1 MKLLS
6 ATLLLIISSIAS
18 PGKPEP
24 SLAYFTNMREVTV
37 IAKDRQNYV
46 VVDEDIWNHARPE
59 LSDLR
64 LYAGSQVPYMLVEQR
79 GGASREVQPAK
90 IFNLGE
96 VNKHTE
102 FDLDTGDLAEY
113 DHIRLRLDAKNF
125 VATATMEGRSVW
137 GQVPG
142 TMLGPSTL
150 YDFSHE
156 NLGSNFVLKLPNS
169 SFRYLHVRLSRGIRP
184 EQVKSA
190 TIYNLQEKKAAWT
203 NVGSCRVD
211 NENQR
216 STEMKCGLPATVPI
230 DRVYFQVVSGQV
242 NFRRNVIVTDSQ
254 DRQLG
259 SGEISRIRVNRGGT
273 WIVSENLAVYLPGLH
288 SDRITIKVENG
299 DDPAL
304 MFDKV
309 QAQSFE
315 RRIYFEPQ
323 GQTSLQLYYGDE
335 KLTTPVYDYAKFFKL
350 DSAATRAQLGPQ
362 VHNPAYL
369 GRPDDRPW
377 SERHK
382 AILWLA
388 ILLAMLVLAV
398 TAIRGLR
405 AGTRTA
411 S

>member
-1 MKLLS
+1 MKLLP
-6 ATLLLIISSIAS
+6 ATLLIISSMAS
-18 PGKPEP
+18 PGEPEP
-24 SLAYFTNMREVTV
+24 PLAYFTNLREVKV

-46 VVDEDIWNHARPE
+46 VVDADIWNHARPE

-64 LYAGSQVPYMLVEQR
+64 LYATGSQVPYTLVEQR
-79 GGASREVQPAK
+79 GGASGEEQPAK

-125 VATATMEGRSVW
+125 VATATMEGRSMRDQ
-137 GQVPG
+137 GPG
-142 TMLGPSTL
+142 TTLGPSTL

-169 SFRYLHVRLSRGIRP
+169 SFRYLHVRLARGIRP
-184 EQVKSA
+184 EQVKGA

-203 NVGSCRVD
+203 SVGNCRVG
-211 NENQR
+211 NEKER
-216 STEMKCGLPATVPI
+216 STKIKCNLPATVPL
-230 DRVYFQVVSGQV
+230 DRVYLQVASGQV
-242 NFRRNVIVTDSQ
+242 NFRRNVIVTDWQ
-254 DRQLG
+254 DRQLA
-259 SGEISRIRVNRGGT
+259 SGEISRIRVNRGGM
-273 WIVSENLAVYLPGLH
+273 WIVSENLTVYLQGAH

-304 MFDKV
+304 MFDTV

-335 KLTTPVYDYAKFFKL
+335 KLAAPVYDYAKFFKL
-350 DSAATRAQLGPQ
+350 DPAATLAQLGPQ
-362 VHNPAYL
+362 VHNPACSR
-369 GRPDDRPW
+369 RPDDRPW

-388 ILLAMLVLAV
+388 MLLATLVLAV
-398 TAIRGLR
+398 TALRGLR
-405 AGTRTA
+405 AGASTA